1 MLKKLL
7 ELSEGWA
14 NFWLCFD
21 VLMWILGFAR
31 LTAYLFP
38 RIADN
43 SESGGFLLMCLIAVG
58 YLMFRTVHGEG

>member
-14 NFWLCFD
+14 NFWLYFD
-21 VLMWILGFAR
+21 GLMWLMGITRLILF
-31 LTAYLFP
+31 LFSD
-38 RIADN
+38 IVAN
-43 SESGGFLLMCLIAVG
+43 STGSALMCLIAVG

>member
-14 NFWLCFD
+14 NFWLYFD
-21 VLMWILGFAR
+21 GLMWLMGITRLILFLFSGIVANSTGFA
-31 LTAYLFP
+31 
-38 RIADN
+38 
-43 SESGGFLLMCLIAVG
+43 LMCLIAVG